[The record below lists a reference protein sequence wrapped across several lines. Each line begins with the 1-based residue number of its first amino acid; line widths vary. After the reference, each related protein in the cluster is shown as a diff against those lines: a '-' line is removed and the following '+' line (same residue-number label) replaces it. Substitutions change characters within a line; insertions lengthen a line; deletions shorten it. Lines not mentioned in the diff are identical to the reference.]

1 VVIIQQKKL
10 AAFGYILDTEVE
22 KQTESFYI
30 LRYLKEI
37 IITILGFGEINLTNL
52 GHFFH
57 EKFFVYAG
65 IIFFKS
71 KFGEK

>member
-1 VVIIQQKKL
+1 VIIQQKKL